1 MQFGCIHYGVCF
13 KLPKELHAYLGDWPT
28 VLPILPL
35 RQKSAIPHHITIS
48 SQFSQQN
55 LSMCAVWRKSRSF
68 TQGEFSH
75 FPSSH
80 FVQFICAQCGGSGEV
95 GAPGWLSNDC
105 QATQTTG
112 FPGPFRIPSN
122 NFVLTFYPPS
132 FLLYILNIKSKHL
145 ATKVSQDG
153 ILLWFKQWPKG
164 LPGRRRLQH
173 HQVAIYMCHILYV
186 FAYVTLIKS
195 THSLTHI
202 IYDQQLFPCP
212 CFEILTWPKSQ
223 FHKSFLDHF

>member
-1 MQFGCIHYGVCF
+1 
-13 KLPKELHAYLGDWPT
+13 
-28 VLPILPL
+28 
-35 RQKSAIPHHITIS
+35 
-48 SQFSQQN
+48 
-55 LSMCAVWRKSRSF
+55 MCAVWRKSRSF

-195 THSLTHI
+195 THSLAWNPKVSVRRI
-202 IYDQQLFPCP
+202 I
-212 CFEILTWPKSQ
+212 
-223 FHKSFLDHF
+223 DHFIGCAIASFHRHCFISPLQKDERVRSAG

>member
-1 MQFGCIHYGVCF
+1 MFFIYLSPQLSLSQQIYICAVLFVSVFCF
-13 KLPKELHAYLGDWPT
+13 YFSPQLSLSQQIYICA
-28 VLPILPL
+28 V
-35 RQKSAIPHHITIS
+35 
-48 SQFSQQN
+48 QFSQQN
-55 LSMCAVWRKSRSF
+55 LYMCAVWRKSRSF

-153 ILLWFKQWPKG
+153 ILL
-164 LPGRRRLQH
+164 
-173 HQVAIYMCHILYV
+173 
-186 FAYVTLIKS
+186 
-195 THSLTHI
+195 
-202 IYDQQLFPCP
+202 
-212 CFEILTWPKSQ
+212 
-223 FHKSFLDHF
+223 

>member
-1 MQFGCIHYGVCF
+1 MLVLLVSLELMYLTVGQYLKFLFLFRFGLVFVFCF
-13 KLPKELHAYLGDWPT
+13 CFSPQCLLSQQIYICA
-28 VLPILPL
+28 V
-35 RQKSAIPHHITIS
+35 
-48 SQFSQQN
+48 QFSQQN

-122 NFVLTFYPPS
+122 
-132 FLLYILNIKSKHL
+132 FLPFFS
-145 ATKVSQDG
+145 S
-153 ILLWFKQWPKG
+153 P
-164 LPGRRRLQH
+164 
-173 HQVAIYMCHILYV
+173 
-186 FAYVTLIKS
+186 
-195 THSLTHI
+195 
-202 IYDQQLFPCP
+202 
-212 CFEILTWPKSQ
+212 
-223 FHKSFLDHF
+223 